1 MPSKINHH
9 QLEPAIIIGKAGIT
23 ENTIK
28 QIKTIMKKKKVIK
41 VKFLAS
47 AIKGNKKELAK
58 ELAEKTNTRIV
69 HTVGFIVVLERLK

>member
-1 MPSKINHH
+1 M
-9 QLEPAIIIGKAGIT
+9 EPAIIIGKAGIT

-28 QIKTIMKKKKVIK
+28 QIKEIIKKKKAIK

-47 AIKGNKKELAK
+47 AIHGNKKQLAK